1 MLCLDLLEGRVN
13 WSDVNRTVIVLIPK
27 LDKPSLMRQFR
38 PISLCNV
45 TYKTCSKV
53 LVNRLKAIMPLC
65 IAENQSAF
73 VPGRLI
79 TDNILVAHELLHY
92 LNGSKNGPNKGAAIK
107 LDMEKAY
114 DRVEWQFLIDVLSK
128 MGFASSWIDLL
139 MNCVTTVSYAV
150 RVNGC
155 ISEFFR
161 PTRGLRQGDPL
172 SPYLFLFCTQGL
184 SALLLKEQAEKR
196 IIGVRAS
203 QRGPRINH
211 LLYADDCILF
221 IKNSV
226 EEASRMKEVLR
237 LYESS
242 SGQRVNVEKSAIFF
256 SKGTSQASKDR
267 IQEVLQM
274 REEADLGNYLG
285 LPLLVGKNKINILG
299 FINGR
304 VDKRVLGWTKNLLSF
319 GGRETLIKSV
329 AQALP
334 AYAMQAFL
342 LPECILDP
350 IVSTMRRF
358 WWSGKARE
366 RGWAHV
372 AWGKLCRPK
381 SEGGLGFRNLKQFNI
396 ALLGKQ
402 VWKLY
407 TCRDSLCFKVMSA
420 KYFPDGNIMNAGP
433 KDKCSFVWRS
443 ILKAKEELKAGFHW
457 RIGIDS
463 EVALFQQQW
472 GGDKPIILEGNHL
485 DNHNNPVKCK
495 EFMIPGLAK
504 WDERKV
510 QQVFSSNDAQ
520 KILSCPIANT
530 REDILRWSHH
540 HSGLFVTKTAHHWL
554 EKQGW
559 VSHVVSPV
567 WKILSKANVLPKV
580 RIFGWRVAQEALP
593 VGKKLQAACVGP
605 GLCQLCGKDIETVLH
620 ALRECPSTQEVL
632 QVSGLERLLPQGPFS
647 TGLQWLEEA
656 TQVLDTQQ
664 FTFMLVLLWNIWNK
678 RNRWVHQNQ
687 LIPPKL
693 VADFAQMLIGEAL
706 DSHNGLPTL
715 SADSAVTKWLK
726 PELGSIKVNVDGA
739 WLERGNLAA
748 IGVVARDHNGLLI
761 DARARRLEGSYTP
774 EIVEAYAMAEGFRMA
789 IENGWQNVTF
799 EGDSTGIIS
808 KMHADCMDRSV
819 ASTYLSEAW
828 KTLKDRADFAI
839 RHVGR
844 ECNQAAH
851 QLAHWGLS
859 CIDPFVFSWDTPNCI
874 RDIVINDAIYG

>member
-1 MLCLDLLEGRVN
+1 MSTGSREQKKGSKILSTFSSFSLMGNGTDNWFLAFIRSDEGFGFQQIESRSRPPLGRRMVRLEQPSPGDRNPNRYRQVWN
-13 WSDVNRTVIVLIPK
+13 ETPSDEDSASWMELSDRYKVWLGFSSRQYGCWRNRLFTLVWKKNGSDGSAFLRKESVLITGGLLK
-27 LDKPSLMRQFR
+27 GILEFR
-38 PISLCNV
+38 E
-45 TYKTCSKV
+45 SKV
-53 LVNRLKAIMPLC
+53 TLRSGGKNTEMALTKG
-65 IAENQSAF
+65 SH
-73 VPGRLI
+73 RLI
-79 TDNILVAHELLHY
+79 WKVADWKMRERMVEIDEQGTLKEEESRANGKYRDGFLSWRCDRWRPEMV
-92 LNGSKNGPNKGAAIK
+92 GSKPRKYRGKFSGKKMITCEEREKIDSREGAELYEGTWKGCHRQGHILGK
-107 LDMEKAY
+107 GGTFSGYVIQPRQVGRNE
-114 DRVEWQFLIDVLSK
+114 I
-128 MGFASSWIDLL
+128 
-139 MNCVTTVSYAV
+139 N
-150 RVNGC
+150 
-155 ISEFFR
+155 
-161 PTRGLRQGDPL
+161 TRG
-172 SPYLFLFCTQGL
+172 
-184 SALLLKEQAEKR
+184 AHKR
-196 IIGVRAS
+196 
-203 QRGPRINH
+203 
-211 LLYADDCILF
+211 
-221 IKNSV
+221 
-226 EEASRMKEVLR
+226 R
-237 LYESS
+237 L
-242 SGQRVNVEKSAIFF
+242 
-256 SKGTSQASKDR
+256 
-267 IQEVLQM
+267 
-274 REEADLGNYLG
+274 
-285 LPLLVGKNKINILG
+285 
-299 FINGR
+299 
-304 VDKRVLGWTKNLLSF
+304 
-319 GGRETLIKSV
+319 ETLNHAKMMTPVISAVYLKIV
-329 AQALP
+329 AP
-334 AYAMQAFL
+334 
-342 LPECILDP
+342 C
-350 IVSTMRRF
+350 
-358 WWSGKARE
+358 RE
-366 RGWAHV
+366 
-372 AWGKLCRPK
+372 
-381 SEGGLGFRNLKQFNI
+381 
-396 ALLGKQ
+396 
-402 VWKLY
+402 
-407 TCRDSLCFKVMSA
+407 A
-420 KYFPDGNIMNAGP
+420 KWVLTNGAQ
-433 KDKCSFVWRS
+433 DKCSFVWRS